1 MSDEWWGPAVPEAED
16 CVVGEL
22 LARRAAEHP
31 DRVYAVF
38 EDGTRWTYAE
48 TLAEAE
54 RVAAGLH
61 GLGVRP
67 GDMVVSWLPNGPD
80 ALRAWFGVNLLG
92 GTLVPLNTAY
102 RGGLLEHAIRLSG
115 ARVAVVHA
123 ELAGR
128 LDDIDTG
135 ALERVVVLGE
145 GGTRPGRRVAAPGQ
159 EAPGPQVL
167 GPEVLATP
175 APGFRPEAPPRPWDP
190 YAVILTSGTTGPSKG
205 VLCSYVQLA
214 ACARA
219 AFGGCFGEADRY
231 MVNLPLF
238 HAGGTIGT
246 YAALLLGGGISL
258 VSAFDTESF
267 WPAVRA
273 TGTTHVT
280 LLGVMATFLSKR
292 PASHH
297 DRAHPLR
304 HVFMIPLIEDSVAF
318 AERFGVDVVAMFN
331 MTEVSIPIISG
342 PDPGVPGTSGRL
354 RPGVEARIVD
364 RHDRVLPDGEVG
376 ELVLRTDQPWAMNS
390 GYLGM
395 PEATARAWRNG
406 WFHTGDAFRTV
417 DGEFFF
423 VDRMGDTIRRRGEN
437 ISSAEV
443 EAELLAHPSVREAA
457 VVAVP
462 SPYGEDDVLAVV
474 APVEGATIDPA
485 ELLRFLI
492 PRMAHFMVPRY
503 VRVVDALPHTP
514 TNKVEKHR
522 LRSEG
527 VTVDTADRERLGVVV
542 RRDRI
547 GETPAAR

>member
-1 MSDEWWGPAVPEAED
+1 MSGEWWGPAMPEADE
-16 CVVGEL
+16 CVVAEL
-22 LARRAAEHP
+22 LVRRAAEHP
-31 DRVYAVF
+31 DRVYVIF
-38 EDGTRWTYAE
+38 EDGARWTYAE
-48 TLAEAE
+48 TLDQAE

-61 GLGVRP
+61 ALGVRP
-67 GDMVVSWLPNGPD
+67 GDTVVSWLPNGPD
-80 ALRAWFGVNLLG
+80 ALRVWFGVNLLG
-92 GTLVPLNTAY
+92 GTLVPLNIAY

-115 ARVAVVHA
+115 ARVAVVHG

-128 LDDIDTG
+128 LDEIDIG

-145 GGTRPGRRVAAPGQ
+145 GDSRPTGRAGTLGAEALAA
-159 EAPGPQVL
+159 
-167 GPEVLATP
+167 P
-175 APGFRPEAPPRPWDP
+175 APGFRPDSPPRPWDP

-219 AFGGCFGEADRY
+219 AFGGCFGAADRY

-267 WPAVRA
+267 WPAVRD

-280 LLGVMATFLSKR
+280 LLGVMATFLGKCPPS
-292 PASHH
+292 PD

-304 HVFMIPLIEDSVAF
+304 HVFMIPLIEDSAAF

-342 PDPGVPGTSGRL
+342 PNPDVPGTSGRL
-354 RPGVEARIVD
+354 RPGVEARVVNE
-364 RHDRVLPDGEVG
+364 HDRPVPDGEVG
-376 ELVLRTDQPWAMNS
+376 ELVLRTVQPWALS
-390 GYLGM
+390 PGYLGM
-395 PEATARAWRNG
+395 PEATARGWRNG

-417 DGEFFF
+417 DGEYFF

-443 EAELLAHPSVREAA
+443 ETELLAHPSVREAA

-474 APVEGATIDPA
+474 APVAGSEIDPA

-514 TNKVEKHR
+514 TNKIEKHR
-522 LRSEG
+522 LRSDG
-527 VTVDTADRERLGVVV
+527 VTADTADRERLGVTV

-547 GETPAAR
+547 GGSPAAG

>member
-1 MSDEWWGPAVPEAED
+1 MSGEWWGAVPEAAD

-22 LARRAAEHP
+22 LIRRAAEHP

-38 EDGTRWTYAE
+38 EDGTRWTYAD

-61 GLGVRP
+61 GLGARP

-80 ALRAWFGVNLLG
+80 ALRVWFGVNLLG
-92 GTLVPLNTAY
+92 CTLVPLNTAY

-128 LDDIDTG
+128 LDEIDTG
-135 ALERVVVLGE
+135 ALERVVVLGADDA
-145 GGTRPGRRVAAPGQ
+145 RPGRPVAAPRP
-159 EAPGPQVL
+159 EVL
-167 GPEVLATP
+167 GPETLATP
-175 APGFRPEAPPRPWDP
+175 APGFRPESPHAPWDP

-219 AFGGCFGEADRY
+219 AFGGCFGADDRY

-267 WPAVRA
+267 WPTVRA

-280 LLGVMATFLSKR
+280 LLGVMATFLAKR
-292 PASHH
+292 PPSHQ

-304 HVFMIPLIEDSVAF
+304 HVFMIPLIEESAAF

-342 PDPGVPGTSGRL
+342 PNPGVPGTSGRV
-354 RPGVEARIVD
+354 RPGVEARVVD
-364 RHDRVLPDGEVG
+364 EHDREVPDGEVG

-443 EAELLAHPSVREAA
+443 EVELLAHPSVREAA

-474 APVEGATIDPA
+474 APTEGATIDPV
-485 ELLRFLI
+485 ELFRFLI

-503 VRVVDALPHTP
+503 LRVVDALPHTP

-522 LRSEG
+522 LRSDG
-527 VTVDTADRERLGVVV
+527 VTADTVDRERLGVIV

-547 GETPAAR
+547 GGTPAAR

>member
-16 CVVGEL
+16 CVIGEL
-22 LARRAAEHP
+22 LVRRAAEHP
-31 DRVYAVF
+31 DRVYAAF
-38 EDGTRWTYAE
+38 QDGTRWTYAD
-48 TLAEAE
+48 TLAGAE

-80 ALRAWFGVNLLG
+80 ALRVWFGVNLLG
-92 GTLVPLNTAY
+92 CTLVPLNTAY

-123 ELAGR
+123 ELAER
-128 LDDIDTG
+128 LADIDTG
-135 ALERVVVLGE
+135 ALERAVVLGS
-145 GGTRPGRRVAAPGQ
+145 GGARPRRAPGL
-159 EAPGPQVL
+159 ELL
-167 GPEVLATP
+167 GPEALAAP
-175 APGFRPEAPPRPWDP
+175 APGFRPEAPARPWDP

-219 AFGGCFGEADRY
+219 AFTDFGAADRY

-246 YAALLLGGGISL
+246 YAALLSGGGISL
-258 VSAFDTESF
+258 VDAFDTESF
-267 WPAVRA
+267 WPTVRL

-280 LLGVMATFLSKR
+280 LLGVMATFLGKR
-292 PASHH
+292 PPSPQ

-304 HVFMIPLIEDSVAF
+304 RVFMIPLIEDSAAF
-318 AERFGVDVVAMFN
+318 AERFGVGVVAMFN
-331 MTEVSIPIISG
+331 MTEVSIPIISA
-342 PDPGVPGTSGRL
+342 PDPEVPGTSGRL
-354 RPGVEARIVD
+354 RPGVEARVVD
-364 RHDRVLPDGEVG
+364 EHDRAVPDGEVG
-376 ELVLRTDQPWAMNS
+376 ELVLRTAQPWAMNS

-417 DGEFFF
+417 DGEYFF

-443 EAELLAHPSVREAA
+443 EAELLAHPAVREAA

-462 SPYGEDDVLAVV
+462 SPHGEDDVLAVV
-474 APVEGATIDPA
+474 APVDGEVVDPA
-485 ELLRFLI
+485 ELLRFLV

-503 VRVVDALPHTP
+503 VRVVGALPHTP
-514 TNKVEKHR
+514 TNKIEKHR
-522 LRSEG
+522 LRAEG
-527 VTVDTADRERLGVVV
+527 VTADTADRERLGIVV

-547 GETPAAR
+547 GGRSAIR